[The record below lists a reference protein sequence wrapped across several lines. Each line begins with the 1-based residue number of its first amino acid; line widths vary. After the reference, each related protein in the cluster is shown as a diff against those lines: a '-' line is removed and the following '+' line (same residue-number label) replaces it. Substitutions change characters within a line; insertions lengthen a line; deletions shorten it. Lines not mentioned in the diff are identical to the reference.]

1 MYREIKI
8 GEMSIPM
15 KATAATA
22 LRYRH
27 VFGQDLM
34 TEFQSVGQDS
44 GLGMSALQQLAFIM
58 ACAADPEKD
67 MNKLND
73 EAYMEW
79 LDNFEPLDFAESVE
93 DIVDLY
99 VGNTKSLSEVKKKA
113 GDAVSD
119 N

>member
-8 GEMSIPM
+8 GELSIPM

-34 TEFQSVGQDS
+34 LELQDS
-44 GLGMSALQQLAFIM
+44 QKNTSLGVTTVQQLAFIM

-67 MNKLND
+67 MTKLN
-73 EAYMEW
+73 EEVYIEW
-79 LDNFEPLDFAESVE
+79 LDKFEPLDIAMATEE
-93 DIVDLY
+93 IVDLY
-99 VGNTKSLSEVKKKA
+99 VGNAKGLSEVKKKA
-113 GDAVSD
+113 GDAVKD